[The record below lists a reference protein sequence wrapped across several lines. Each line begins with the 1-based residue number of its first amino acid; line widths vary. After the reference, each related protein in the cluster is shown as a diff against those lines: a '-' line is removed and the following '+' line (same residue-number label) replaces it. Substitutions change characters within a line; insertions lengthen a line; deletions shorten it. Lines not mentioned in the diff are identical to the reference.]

1 MKLKSNQEEFP
12 KILTKLDELKSNTV
26 GNAETQKHR
35 LKALEVLSDA
45 KEIESAKKKKGYRWM
60 NFGKTNA
67 FVHPDRFEH
76 YKQMG
81 FRFI

>member
-1 MKLKSNQEEFP
+1 MKTQKEEFP
-12 KILTKLDELKSNTV
+12 KVETKLDELKSNTV

-35 LKALEVLSDA
+35 LKAIEVLKGA
-45 KEIESAKKKKGYRWM
+45 KEIESAKKEKGYRWM